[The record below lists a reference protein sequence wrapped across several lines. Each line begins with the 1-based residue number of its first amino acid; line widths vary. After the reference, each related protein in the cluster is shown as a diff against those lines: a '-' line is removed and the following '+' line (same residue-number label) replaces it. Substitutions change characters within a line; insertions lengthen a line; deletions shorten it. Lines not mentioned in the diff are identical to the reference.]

1 MCALNVEKIE
11 NKPRAF
17 QLILATE
24 NYERE
29 NNVIEI
35 KTKKKIKPK

>member
-29 NNVIEI
+29 YNVIN
-35 KTKKKIKPK
+35 TKEK